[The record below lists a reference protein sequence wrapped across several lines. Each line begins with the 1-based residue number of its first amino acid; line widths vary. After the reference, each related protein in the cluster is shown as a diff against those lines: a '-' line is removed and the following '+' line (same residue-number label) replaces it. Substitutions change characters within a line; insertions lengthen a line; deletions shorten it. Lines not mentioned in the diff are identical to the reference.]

1 MRVNEFDVNT
11 DDTNSREIF
20 ENTEHVTIV
29 AFASADDAKAAL
41 KVHVQSDLVRPVN
54 VMGMGEYF
62 EEREKVLENKERIE
76 RSDEKYNNFITV
88 EGRFLSLSYG
98 IFYGSNLSRNDVKSF
113 LKKNVTQ
120 EEIAKV

>member
-41 KVHVQSDLVRPVN
+41 KVPVQSDLVRPVN

-98 IFYGSNLSRNDVKSF
+98 NDVKSF

>member
-11 DDTNSREIF
+11 ADTN
-20 ENTEHVTIV
+20 TIV

-41 KVHVQSDLVRPVN
+41 KVPVQSDLVRPVN

>member
-41 KVHVQSDLVRPVN
+41 KVPVQSDLVRPVN
-54 VMGMGEYF
+54 VMGEYF